1 MAGEFIE
8 MIKADSKF
16 EQMLDAAVS
25 TPRGYAYIR
34 IAAVAQMMGVSLSHC
49 WNTHGKDLL
58 EMLEERIA
66 KDTSTEGPISG
77 KRHRA

>member
-8 MIKADSKF
+8 MIKSDSNF
-16 EQMLDAAVS
+16 ERMLDAAVS

-34 IAAVAQMMGVSLSHC
+34 IAAVAQMMGVSLGHC

-58 EMLEERIA
+58 AILEQQVEEQRA
-66 KDTSTEGPISG
+66 MEGTSG
-77 KRHRA
+77 KRHRS

>member
-8 MIKADSKF
+8 MIKSDTNF
-16 EQMLDAAVS
+16 ERMLDAAVT

-34 IAAVAQMMGVSLSHC
+34 IAAIAQMMGVSLGHC

-58 EMLEERIA
+58 ATLETALEER
-66 KDTSTEGPISG
+66 TSNGGS
-77 KRHRA
+77 

>member
-8 MIKADSKF
+8 MIKSDKNF

-34 IAAVAQMMGVSLSHC
+34 IAAVAQMMGVSLGHC
-49 WNTHGKDLL
+49 WNTYGKDLL
-58 EMLEERIA
+58 VKLETAVQEKQLVEATDGR
-66 KDTSTEGPISG
+66 
-77 KRHRA
+77 

>member
-8 MIKADSKF
+8 MVKADENF
-16 EQMLDAAVS
+16 ARMLDAAVK

-34 IAAVAQMMGVSLSHC
+34 TAVVAQMMGVSLSHC

-58 EMLEERIA
+58 AILEQQVEKQRA
-66 KDTSTEGPISG
+66 MEGTSG
-77 KRHRA
+77 KRHRS

>member
-8 MIKADSKF
+8 MLKSDENFARL
-16 EQMLDAAVS
+16 LDAAVS

-34 IAAVAQMMGVSLSHC
+34 IAAVAQAMGVSLSHC

-58 EMLEERIA
+58 ATLERRLEEI
-66 KDTSTEGPISG
+66 TSQGSG
-77 KRHRA
+77 DESDSTRS